1 MGDKDNK
8 TKKFIEKNRIFADVF
23 NYFIYDGEQV
33 IKPDDL
39 QQLDSTEI
47 VLNKELPIDKDS
59 VKKYRDVIKHWAI
72 KRDDK
77 ATYVLLAVENQSE
90 IHYAMPVRTMLYD
103 ALRYANQI
111 ENIATENRR
120 NKKLKSNVEFL
131 SGLLKTDRILPII
144 TLVINFSGDAWEA
157 PTKLIQMFPEMD
169 KKVLKYVKNYEINL
183 IDPVNIPKKN
193 FNKFITELREVLL
206 YLKYSNDKN
215 RLYKEVMTDKHFENV
230 PNEAVS
236 LINTLTSANIKISE
250 KKENSNMCKALE
262 GLKEDWK
269 KEGEKEGRK
278 EGRKEGQFTALLNLI
293 KSGVITLKQAAESLN
308 ISETKFKKELKNLSL
323 EPLN

>member
-39 QQLDSTEI
+39 QQLDTTEI
-47 VLNKELPIDKDS
+47 ILNQELPIDKNS
-59 VKKYRDVIKHWAI
+59 IKKYRDVIKHWAI

-90 IHYAMPVRTMLYD
+90 IHYAMPVRSMLYD

-111 ENIATENRR
+111 ENIADENRR
-120 NKKLKSNVEFL
+120 NKKLKNNVEFL

-144 TLVINFSGDAWEA
+144 TLVINFSGYAWDA
-157 PTKLIQMFPEMD
+157 PTKLIQMFPEID
-169 KKVLKYVKNYEINL
+169 KKLLKYVKNYEINL
-183 IDPVNIPKKN
+183 IDPINIPKKD
-193 FNKFITELREVLL
+193 FNKFFTELREVLL
-206 YLKYSNDKN
+206 YLKFSNDKN
-215 RLYKEVMTDKHFENV
+215 RLYKEVITDKHFENV

-236 LINTLTSANIKISE
+236 LINVLTSANIKISE
-250 KKENSNMCKALE
+250 KKEKSNMCKALK
-262 GLKEDWK
+262 GLIED
-269 KEGEKEGRK
+269 
-278 EGRKEGQFTALLNLI
+278 GRKEGQLKVLVSLV
-293 KSGVITLKQAAESLN
+293 KKGLITLQQAAKEIGLSV
-308 ISETKFKKELKNLSL
+308 EKFEEEAKNLAL
-323 EPLN
+323 Y

>member
-39 QQLDSTEI
+39 QQLDTTEI
-47 VLNKELPIDKDS
+47 ILNQELPIDKNS
-59 VKKYRDVIKHWAI
+59 IKKYRDVIKHWAI

-90 IHYAMPVRTMLYD
+90 IHYAMPVRSMLYD

-111 ENIATENRR
+111 ENIADENRR
-120 NKKLKSNVEFL
+120 NKKLKNNVEFL

-144 TLVINFSGDAWEA
+144 TLVINFSGYAWDA
-157 PTKLIQMFPEMD
+157 PTKLIQMFPEID
-169 KKVLKYVKNYEINL
+169 KKLLKYVKNYEINL
-183 IDPVNIPKKN
+183 IDPVNIPKKD
-193 FNKFITELREVLL
+193 FNKFFTELREVLL
-206 YLKYSNDKN
+206 YLKFSNDKN
-215 RLYKEVMTDKHFENV
+215 RLYKEVITDKHFENV

-236 LINTLTSANIKISE
+236 LINVLTSANIKISE
-250 KKENSNMCKALE
+250 KKEKSNMCKALK
-262 GLKEDWK
+262 GLIED
-269 KEGEKEGRK
+269 
-278 EGRKEGQFTALLNLI
+278 GRKEGQLKVLVSLV
-293 KSGVITLKQAAESLN
+293 KKGLITLQQAAKEIGLSV
-308 ISETKFKKELKNLSL
+308 EKFEEEAKNLAL
-323 EPLN
+323 Y